1 MLTTQKQLLSRQAFK
16 QHERTV
22 TTFAVPVEILR
33 KVKETMTQLTQPTS
47 RKATFGSRIMT
58 TALLAFVIALLSSP
72 AHAQWATSGTNI
84 NNTNTGNVGI
94 GTTSPSASVHIKKVF
109 TSAYGQLVLQDP
121 NANDATLTSYMSFYG
136 SSSRRG
142 ALGFAR
148 FAGASDPNLYFANEQ
163 TS

>member
-94 GTTSPSASVHIKKVF
+94 GTTSPSAPVHI
-109 TSAYGQLVLQDP
+109 
-121 NANDATLTSYMSFYG
+121 
-136 SSSRRG
+136 
-142 ALGFAR
+142 
-148 FAGASDPNLYFANEQ
+148 
-163 TS
+163 